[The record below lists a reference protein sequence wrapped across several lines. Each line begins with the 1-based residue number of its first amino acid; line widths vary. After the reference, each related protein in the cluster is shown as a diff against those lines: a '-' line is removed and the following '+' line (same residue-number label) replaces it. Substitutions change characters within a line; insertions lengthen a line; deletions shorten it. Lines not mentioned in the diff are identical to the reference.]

1 MYIYIIYNTLYSIF
15 LALIYITYLSAS
27 DWIIIK
33 FCIYI
38 EAKYISNIAI
48 ILTQMYGRYNKPA
61 HMFIGNARAS

>member
-1 MYIYIIYNTLYSIF
+1 MYIYNVYNTLYSIF

-48 ILTQMYGRYNKPA
+48 ILAQMYGRYNRPA
-61 HMFIGNARAS
+61 HMLIASAQAS